1 MRDVKS
7 VQIDT
12 LLGRIPLFG
21 GLSCNETLEVG
32 KACQTLH
39 LEKNEMLFRSGDGC
53 SGLLIVMYGQVKVAF
68 SSPLGTEKVVTIL
81 GAGQSFGQTELI
93 LDQPYRAHAQ
103 ALDDTLVLQISK
115 TAILDLV
122 ARNPGFTHNLL
133 SSLSQQTHDLMV
145 DLEGYTLCSGAK
157 RVLTFLLREAA
168 NQESC
173 QEATVIR
180 LSAPKSVIASQLSLS
195 PEHFSRTL
203 HELSAQGLFT
213 IQGRDIHINSIS
225 RLQLDLVA

>member
-1 MRDVKS
+1 MRDANS

-12 LLGRIPLFG
+12 LLGRIPLFE
-21 GLSCNETLEVG
+21 GLPCAEINEVA
-32 KACQTLH
+32 KACKTLN
-39 LEKNEMLFRSGDGC
+39 LEKHDMLFRSGNRC
-53 SGLLIVMYGQVKVAF
+53 AGLQIVMYGQVKVAF
-68 SSPLGTEKVVTIL
+68 SSPQGAEKVVTVL
-81 GAGQSFGQTELI
+81 NAGQSFGQTELI

-103 ALDDTLVLQISK
+103 ALGDTLVLQVAK
-115 TAILDLV
+115 ATILDLL
-122 ARNPGFTHNLL
+122 ARNLGFSHKLL
-133 SSLSQQTHDLMV
+133 SSMSLQTHELMV

-168 NQESC
+168 NQEAC

-180 LSAPKSVIASQLSLS
+180 LSAPKSVIASQLNLS

-213 IQGRDIHINSIS
+213 IQGRDIHINSVS
-225 RLQLDLVA
+225 RLQLDLA